1 MSAVDELKAKLAT
14 LDEQLAKLNAEKAQ
28 VEAELKEAERAFKQS
43 ALNEILEKMKALGI
57 DKSEIAES
65 LGLAVAEPKK
75 RKARAEKGTVE
86 KKVKGAPKY
95 RSSIDPMLTW
105 TGKGRKP
112 FWIRTFEGNG
122 GNIQD
127 WLIKDN

>member
-14 LDEQLAKLNAEKAQ
+14 LDERLAKLNAERAQ
-28 VEAELKEAERAFKQS
+28 IETELKEAERALKQS
-43 ALNEILEKMKALGI
+43 ALNEILEKMKAHGI

-65 LGLAVAEPKK
+65 LGLAVIETKK
-75 RKARAEKGTVE
+75 RKARAEKGAVE

-95 RSSIDPMLTW
+95 RNSADTALTW

-112 FWIRTFEGNG
+112 GWVQLYLDNG
-122 GNIQD
+122 GELESL
-127 WLIKDN
+127 LIKE